1 MSQTTSNPVSGSG
14 ILDPAGNQLNT
25 PHTEERVEA
34 LVQYAKDKPV
44 TTAICALVIGY
55 ILGKIF

>member
-1 MSQTTSNPVSGSG
+1 MSHTSGSG
-14 ILDPAGNQLNT
+14 ILDPAGNQINR

-34 LVQYAKDKPV
+34 LVKCAQDNPV